1 MEGKQNPTA
10 HNWQLFDNWKHPAQ
24 FNISGSQQNSA
35 QKLFQYDDIISS
47 KRTNIKAANDHH
59 SGDDHG
65 NGGDADD
72 DDDESR
78 DDSISDDDVDDILT
92 RSEYISCNAAT
103 LSALKFSSTFSLGK
117 WFGIIMYKE
126 GLFFLLWLSNI
137 AEGILGTVNNI
148 FCNTRSLWSTSP

>member
-1 MEGKQNPTA
+1 MPIPPK
-10 HNWQLFDNWKHPAQ
+10 
-24 FNISGSQQNSA
+24 
-35 QKLFQYDDIISS
+35 KLFHDDNIISS
-47 KRTNIKAANDHH
+47 NRTNIKAANDHH
-59 SGDDHG
+59 SDDDHG

-72 DDDESR
+72 DDDEKT

-117 WFGIIMYKE
+117 LFGIIMYKE
-126 GLFFLLWLSNI
+126 SLFFLLWLSNI
-137 AEGILGTVNNI
+137 AEGIFTVNNI

>member
-10 HNWQLFDNWKHPAQ
+10 HNWQLFDNWKHPAAAQ
-24 FNISGSQQNSA
+24 YIWLKTIFRPKNFFMMMISAATEQILKRQMITTA
-35 QKLFQYDDIISS
+35 THRDYDHC
-47 KRTNIKAANDHH
+47 N
-59 SGDDHG
+59 
-65 NGGDADD
+65 ADD

-78 DDSISDDDVDDILT
+78 DDSISKDDVDDILT

-137 AEGILGTVNNI
+137 AEDIFTVNNI